1 MDFLYRNIH
10 MEQKKWETAAQMTIE
25 EDVNVPDAKGDC
37 LSILLKDTA
46 LHVDE
51 TRAGRDQVVVKGS
64 LQYQILYETGEGG
77 RLEQLTGNLPF
88 EEVINVSGA
97 TPGDLAMAKG
107 VIEDFKVSMIN
118 TRKIA
123 IQSVVMLH
131 VCMHQLL
138 EEEWT
143 DNIVNCGNDVE
154 KRFETKNVMQLCQKK
169 SDVFRVKEEIEL
181 PGGYP
186 AMQNLLWK
194 HVSLGNLEARPMD
207 GKVSLKGELNCY
219 FIYQAQ
225 GVAQAVKMLTK
236 KVPFH
241 GLLECSGCQSDMIV
255 SVLPMLNQC
264 TAEIKADLDGEDRV
278 LFLEAVLDLQIRI
291 YADEKIS
298 LLQDIYGTRQEI
310 EPEAKTVQ
318 APVLHVTG
326 EGKCKLRQSHRL
338 KEGTPKALQIL
349 HTCGTVFRD
358 GEIWEDGKLS
368 MMGSVQFQILY
379 LTGDEEMPYAVT
391 ECMVPYALE
400 MESTGSD
407 GAGMMTGTDGMSA
420 GGTGANGSAMS
431 ARPVLE
437 KPVILVEPRIEQAE
451 GSLVDS
457 EEMELKGIVA
467 FNVLVFGSRTYQC
480 VGSVQCK
487 PLDTAKFAALPG
499 MVMCFADQD
508 TPLWEYGKRYYMP
521 IEEMKRLNNMTAD
534 VLKAGESM
542 LLVKGAGRA

>member
-10 MEQKKWETAAQMTIE
+10 MEQKKWETSAQMTIE

-46 LHVDE
+46 FHVDE
-51 TRAGRDQVVVKGS
+51 TRAGRDQVVVKGN

-88 EEVINVSGA
+88 EEVINVNGA
-97 TPGDLAMAKG
+97 TPGDMAMAKG

-154 KRFETKNVMQLCQKK
+154 RRFETKDVTQLCQKK

-186 AMQNLLWK
+186 AMQNLVWK
-194 HVSLGNLEARPMD
+194 HISLGDLEARPMD

-225 GVAQAVKMLTK
+225 GAVQTMKMLTK

-241 GLLECSGCQSDMIV
+241 GLIECSGCQSDMIV
-255 SVLPMLNQC
+255 SVMPMLNQC
-264 TAEIKADLDGEDRV
+264 TAEIKADFDGEDRV
-278 LFLEAVLDLQIRI
+278 IFVETVLDLQIRV
-291 YADEKIS
+291 YAEEKIS
-298 LLQDIYGTRQEI
+298 LLQDIYGIRQEM
-310 EPEAKTVQ
+310 EPEVKNVQ

-358 GEIWEDGKLS
+358 GENWEGNKLNL
-368 MMGSVQFQILY
+368 MGSVQFQVLY

-400 MESTGSD
+400 MEGVGVT
-407 GAGMMTGTDGMSA
+407 
-420 GGTGANGSAMS
+420 
-431 ARPVLE
+431 E
-437 KPVILVEPRIEQAE
+437 KPVILVEPRMEQAE
-451 GSLVDS
+451 SSLVDS
-457 EEMELKGIVA
+457 EEMEFKGILA

-521 IEEMKRLNNMTAD
+521 VEEMKRLNNMTAD

-542 LLVKGAGRA
+542 LLVKGAGRS